1 MNIISCYQRRQM
13 LAKKLLQSSNIKYQV
28 CNWIKLLCF
37 ESVFSQEKE
46 ELLQQN
52 AELRVK
58 LEAKVC
64 FPSQL

>member
-1 MNIISCYQRRQM
+1 MC
-13 LAKKLLQSSNIKYQV
+13 
-28 CNWIKLLCF
+28 
-37 ESVFSQEKE
+37 VFSQEKE

-64 FPSQL
+64 SIS